1 MNLLA
6 EILKENSRYNVNR
19 VVRIIEEDPDLI
31 KELVSLTLM
40 KDVRIPSRA
49 SWILSHCN
57 ESMPGIVAPFAA
69 DLIKALPFFQHT
81 GTRRNILKI
90 FTTEPIPEDY
100 QVFMFDHCLE
110 WVISKKEPI
119 AVKAYAMDILVN
131 IAMQEPDLKNEVI
144 PVILD
149 VMPHGSAGVKARG
162 IKMLKKLGFKEEDY
176 L

>member
-1 MNLLA
+1 MNLLT

-19 VVRIIEEDPDLI
+19 VVRIIEDNPELV

-40 KDVRIPSRA
+40 RDIKIPSRA

-57 ESMPGIVAPFAA
+57 ESMPGIVSPFAA
-69 DLIKALPFFQHT
+69 ELIKALPAFLHT

-100 QVFMFDHCLE
+100 QVFMFDSCLE
-110 WVISKKEPI
+110 WVVSKKEPI

-131 IAMQEPDLKNEVI
+131 IAMREPDLKNEVI

-149 VMPHGSAGVKARG
+149 IMPNGSAGVKARG
-162 IKMLKKLGFKEEDY
+162 IKMLKKLGFREEF
-176 L
+176 